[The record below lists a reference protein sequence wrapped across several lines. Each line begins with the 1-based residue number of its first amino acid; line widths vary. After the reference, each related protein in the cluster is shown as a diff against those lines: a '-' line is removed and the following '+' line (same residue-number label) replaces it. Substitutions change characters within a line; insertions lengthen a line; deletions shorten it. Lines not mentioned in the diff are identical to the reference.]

1 MHRALLNCL
10 RYSHWIKTLKSHT
23 MKKSIYK
30 GKKTVREMI
39 GFISRRYPVL
49 FQSLGEKQINDILR
63 KQMRKDGEPGSGDGM
78 H

>member
-1 MHRALLNCL
+1 
-10 RYSHWIKTLKSHT
+10 